1 MTFVD
6 ILRKEE
12 EAEEPEAPPI
22 GGDIHADVY
31 ELLDRYSRK
40 EKGVTEEGLVKA
52 DEALQAFMEI
62 VQGVSL
68 PNVFREPIFSG
79 KQLEGQAAVEQFQID
94 VEKYAKKV
102 EDLYST
108 LTAMGE
114 QEEQEDASEDYGEK
128 IRGMKEF
135 KEVMA
140 RLFNVEIKMKQRVE
154 LDQRA
159 ETVIEII
166 AEDLPDKK
174 NYGVLEKLLSANRI
188 AATKTTGLVSDL
200 KKLLTT
206 VGKTGGGDPSAQKH
220 IKSLRQAGFF
230 NRKNVSK
237 IQDFLYNGKS
247 IPKSFKA
254 LFVEPQAKWDEDEKD
269 WSAYRYYS
277 DQTSKSLMLE
287 VFERE
292 GLGRTD
298 VSERKPIRQKMKGY
312 FSLDVDSTVE
322 KMEKIM
328 FDGEGKDFHFLFT
341 EDYADNVLFG
351 VYRISAKLNQFY
363 NRLKEEYSMEGYE
376 EQRFTQKDR
385 TQDTGEINRLLRVLE
400 FLLTVNKLTG
410 NSDKLKK
417 KNLEV
422 VTKLRKVGTRS
433 FNRKRDKTV
442 RSEEFDTFDINA
454 IDVTEGTSKFPR
466 LIAAWDNYKPEEQ
479 EPKKITIGGKKF
491 PKGTDKQEIMDSLVD
506 DIEKL
511 KSRLSRSKNKKTI
524 EAREKEIAAIY
535 RTIDSLKPK
544 VSEMNEI
551 KEPTSQAQ
559 KDKLLRY
566 LSRLLNTQMPNIK
579 QTIKNNEEML
589 ERLKRNNPDEYK
601 YRKRETEEKIYA
613 LKHQLKLTTRLVNEM
628 IHDT

>member
-1 MTFVD
+1 
-6 ILRKEE
+6 
-12 EAEEPEAPPI
+12 
-22 GGDIHADVY
+22 
-31 ELLDRYSRK
+31 
-40 EKGVTEEGLVKA
+40 
-52 DEALQAFMEI
+52 
-62 VQGVSL
+62 
-68 PNVFREPIFSG
+68 
-79 KQLEGQAAVEQFQID
+79 
-94 VEKYAKKV
+94 YAKKV

-328 FDGEGKDFHFLFT
+328 FDGEGKDF
-341 EDYADNVLFG
+341 
-351 VYRISAKLNQFY
+351 
-363 NRLKEEYSMEGYE
+363 
-376 EQRFTQKDR
+376 
-385 TQDTGEINRLLRVLE
+385 
-400 FLLTVNKLTG
+400 
-410 NSDKLKK
+410 
-417 KNLEV
+417 
-422 VTKLRKVGTRS
+422 
-433 FNRKRDKTV
+433 
-442 RSEEFDTFDINA
+442 
-454 IDVTEGTSKFPR
+454 
-466 LIAAWDNYKPEEQ
+466 
-479 EPKKITIGGKKF
+479 
-491 PKGTDKQEIMDSLVD
+491 
-506 DIEKL
+506 
-511 KSRLSRSKNKKTI
+511 
-524 EAREKEIAAIY
+524 
-535 RTIDSLKPK
+535 
-544 VSEMNEI
+544 
-551 KEPTSQAQ
+551 
-559 KDKLLRY
+559 
-566 LSRLLNTQMPNIK
+566 
-579 QTIKNNEEML
+579 
-589 ERLKRNNPDEYK
+589 
-601 YRKRETEEKIYA
+601 
-613 LKHQLKLTTRLVNEM
+613 
-628 IHDT
+628 

>member
-1 MTFVD
+1 
-6 ILRKEE
+6 
-12 EAEEPEAPPI
+12 
-22 GGDIHADVY
+22 
-31 ELLDRYSRK
+31 
-40 EKGVTEEGLVKA
+40 
-52 DEALQAFMEI
+52 
-62 VQGVSL
+62 
-68 PNVFREPIFSG
+68 
-79 KQLEGQAAVEQFQID
+79 
-94 VEKYAKKV
+94 
-102 EDLYST
+102 
-108 LTAMGE
+108 
-114 QEEQEDASEDYGEK
+114 
-128 IRGMKEF
+128 
-135 KEVMA
+135 
-140 RLFNVEIKMKQRVE
+140 MKQRVE

>member
-1 MTFVD
+1 
-6 ILRKEE
+6 
-12 EAEEPEAPPI
+12 
-22 GGDIHADVY
+22 
-31 ELLDRYSRK
+31 
-40 EKGVTEEGLVKA
+40 
-52 DEALQAFMEI
+52 
-62 VQGVSL
+62 
-68 PNVFREPIFSG
+68 
-79 KQLEGQAAVEQFQID
+79 
-94 VEKYAKKV
+94 
-102 EDLYST
+102 
-108 LTAMGE
+108 
-114 QEEQEDASEDYGEK
+114 
-128 IRGMKEF
+128 
-135 KEVMA
+135 
-140 RLFNVEIKMKQRVE
+140 
-154 LDQRA
+154 
-159 ETVIEII
+159 
-166 AEDLPDKK
+166 
-174 NYGVLEKLLSANRI
+174 
-188 AATKTTGLVSDL
+188 
-200 KKLLTT
+200 
-206 VGKTGGGDPSAQKH
+206 QKH